1 MGEITQ
7 IRLINKGKT
16 EKAEVF
22 LDNNS
27 LGEFAV
33 ETIVKENLKVG
44 KNIDEKV
51 LTDLLNKK
59 ETKLA
64 FDKAVDYLS
73 KNMKTQKEIYN
84 YLIAKK
90 FSEDI
95 SNSVVDKLVSYKY
108 LNDEDYCKVYVDYNL
123 KNKGAKKI
131 KFELL
136 KKGVNENIINSEL
149 ESVDLDRQIEGAK
162 TLASKYM
169 KNKEWDLKNKN
180 KLYNHLLS
188 KGYDYET
195 IQNAVK
201 DLKNGDDF

>member
-1 MGEITQ
+1 MGQITQ

-22 LDNNS
+22 LDDNS
-27 LGEFAV
+27 LGIFAV
-33 ETIVKENLKVG
+33 ETIITENLKVG
-44 KNIDEKV
+44 KIIDEKV
-51 LTDLLNKK
+51 LTDLLLRK
-59 ETKLA
+59 ETKIA

-73 KNMKTQKEIYN
+73 KSMKTQKEIYD

-95 SNSVVDKLVSYKY
+95 SKIVVDKLVSYKF
-108 LNDEDYCKVYVDYNL
+108 LDDEEYCKVYVDYNL

-136 KKGVNENIINSEL
+136 KKGVNENIINNEL
-149 ESVDLDRQIEGAK
+149 ENIDTNRQIEGAK
-162 TLASKYM
+162 ALASRYM

-188 KGYDYET
+188 KGYDYEI
-195 IQNAVK
+195 IQSAIK